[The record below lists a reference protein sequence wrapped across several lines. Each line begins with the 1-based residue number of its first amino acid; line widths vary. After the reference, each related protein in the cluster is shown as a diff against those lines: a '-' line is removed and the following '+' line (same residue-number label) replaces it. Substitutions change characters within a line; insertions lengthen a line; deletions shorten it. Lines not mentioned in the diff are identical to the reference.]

1 MWIVVV
7 AVVAYVKVSL
17 AAQDPTFE
25 TPVVNVTVVEG
36 ATAVLPCK
44 VSHLGRHKVAWTDQ
58 WSTLLAFMDT
68 RIIDDERIS
77 VDRPYG
83 NDWNLH
89 ISGVKLDDQ
98 GIYNCQINTKP
109 VKIQTVVLNILV
121 PPRILGAQSDTEVVV
136 NEGLSVSL
144 SCNVSGIPRP
154 TVMWYKKPT
163 QPGQSKDSEFCPA
176 TARIGFSGEVLMIH
190 NVTRHCGGK
199 YECVADNGVPPA
211 VKRQINVGV
220 KFPPEIHIHNKRI
233 GQVRGKDTIL
243 ECVVTAHPQGVSVWK
258 FENRQLPKALQKY
271 RVEVFEEGSH
281 TITLSLRISKL
292 NEHDYGEYTCVAS
305 NSMGSDSKRT
315 LLYEHIIPTKPPT
328 TTTTTTRAT
337 TTSLRPTQGKTDQ
350 IPGYDYPSENGP
362 PEYIPRPTL
371 KKVHPLLPGGK
382 NDPIVVGSAGSKGPE
397 SGARKNSVFST
408 VLLMCIFSLL
418 NPL

>member
-1 MWIVVV
+1 MMIVIV
-7 AVVAYVKVSL
+7 AVVAYIKVSL

-163 QPGQSKDSEFCPA
+163 QIGQTKE
-176 TARIGFSGEVLMIH
+176 RIGFSGEVLMIH
-190 NVTRHCGGK
+190 NVTRYCGGK

-233 GQVRGKDTIL
+233 AQVRGKDTIL

-258 FENRQLPKALQKY
+258 FENRPLPTTMQKY

-281 TITLSLRISKL
+281 TITLSLRISQL
-292 NEHDYGEYTCVAS
+292 NEEDYGEYTCVAS

-328 TTTTTTRAT
+328 TTTTTTKAT
-337 TTSLRPTQGKTDQ
+337 TTSLRPTPAKT
-350 IPGYDYPSENGP
+350 PGAYDYENGP
-362 PEYIPRPTL
+362 PEYIPRPKL
-371 KKVHPLLPGGK
+371 KQVHPLLPGSN
-382 NDPIVVGSAGSKGPE
+382 NDPLAVSGSAGSKGPD
-397 SGARKNSVFST
+397 SGAKKNSAFIIV
-408 VLLMCIFSLL
+408 VLMCIFSLI
-418 NPL
+418 NPV

>member
-1 MWIVVV
+1 MWIVIV
-7 AVVAYVKVSL
+7 AVVAYIKVTL

-77 VDRPYG
+77 VDRPFG

-98 GIYNCQINTKP
+98 GIYNCQLNTKP

-163 QPGQSKDSEFCPA
+163 QIGQTKE
-176 TARIGFSGEVLMIH
+176 RIGFSGEVLMIH
-190 NVTRHCGGK
+190 NVTRYCGGK

-258 FENRQLPKALQKY
+258 FENRPLPTTMQKY

-281 TITLSLRISKL
+281 TITLSLRISQL
-292 NEHDYGEYTCVAS
+292 SEDDYGEYTCVAS

-328 TTTTTTRAT
+328 TTTTTTKAT
-337 TTSLRPTQGKTDQ
+337 TTSLRPTPAKT
-350 IPGYDYPSENGP
+350 PGAYDYENGP
-362 PEYIPRPTL
+362 PEYIPRPKL
-371 KKVHPLLPGGK
+371 KQVHPLLPGSN
-382 NDPIVVGSAGSKGPE
+382 NDPLAVSGSAGSKGPD
-397 SGARKNSVFST
+397 SGAKKNSAFIIV
-408 VLLMCIFSLL
+408 VLMCIFSLI
-418 NPL
+418 NPV